1 MSRKFFGLLAL
12 TLALPLAACGD
23 GTDVGNSGTVSLML
37 TDAPG
42 DFTQAVVTIERI
54 EMVGDG
60 EPLVLMDEP
69 FTTDLLTLSNDV
81 ASLVEDVT
89 VPPGTYAQ
97 LRFIIPEACISV
109 EQDGGSDLV
118 YASSGFDAC
127 GAANGSLQ
135 LPSFDETGL
144 KINLPGGSIEVDGD
158 AHILLL
164 DFDVSQSFGQQAGAS
179 DMWVMTPVIRA
190 EDISLTGSI
199 VVELTVAEGADL
211 ASLGASLGDFQAVLD
226 TEPDTPEA
234 FADPDGD
241 GTFVVTFR
249 YLLPGTSYDVTVELQ
264 EDVTFNY
271 TLDPTSP
278 QTVSVASGEDT
289 TISFE
294 VTSASAP

>member
-1 MSRKFFGLLAL
+1 MSRKLFSLL
-12 TLALPLAACGD
+12 TLVAMLPLAACDD
-23 GTDVGNSGTVSLML
+23 GTAVGDAGTVSLML

-42 DFTQAVVTIERI
+42 AFTQAVVTIERI

-89 VPPGTYAQ
+89 VPGGTYAQ

-109 EQDGGSDLV
+109 EQDGGGELV

-127 GAANGSLQ
+127 GAADGSLQ
-135 LPSFDETGL
+135 LPSFDQSGL

-179 DMWVMTPVIRA
+179 GMWVMTPVISA
-190 EDISLTGSI
+190 EDISLSGNI
-199 VVELTVAEGADL
+199 IVELTAADGVDL
-211 ASLGASLGDFQAVLD
+211 AALSASLEDFQAVLS
-226 TEPDTPEA
+226 TEPDSPLSFLDPEN
-234 FADPDGD
+234 D
-241 GTFVVTFR
+241 GTFTVTFR
-249 YLLPGTSYDVTVELQ
+249 YLLPGTSYDVTVGLE
-264 EDVTFNY
+264 EGTTFDF

-278 QTVSVASGEDT
+278 QTVDLASGEDET
-289 TISFE
+289 VAFE